1 MLLGA
6 GGGDGSLA
14 LAQRLAGDDVRVIEQ
29 PPGQGKQKTL
39 RQLYPLAR
47 GAILYLTDIDCRP
60 TDDAVLP
67 LIERLRDHQVQVV
80 TGSIRPLESQGTSAF
95 VRTQW
100 AIERIGAL
108 QTGDRTHGLRG
119 ANATLTRQA
128 LDLSGAF
135 GQDAI
140 SGTDYTLAKEL
151 TQRGAAIAYLRES
164 EMPTM
169 YPDGVGIYVRKQA
182 HWLRNVVLL
191 GARYRAWDEVR
202 GVATTLAL
210 PFVLLA
216 LLLGIWWPLL
226 ALLALLALAHATLN
240 RLRYTY
246 IGGITVPLGSTLSPI
261 LADLGAGVLATSQIL
276 RGRITWS

>member
-1 MLLGA
+1 M
-6 GGGDGSLA
+6 
-14 LAQRLAGDDVRVIEQ
+14 
-29 PPGQGKQKTL
+29 
-39 RQLYPLAR
+39 
-47 GAILYLTDIDCRP
+47 
-60 TDDAVLP
+60 
-67 LIERLRDHQVQVV
+67 

-182 HWLRNVVLL
+182 RWLRNVVLL

-210 PFVLLA
+210 PFVLCWRCCEESGGLRWRCWRCWRWRMLPSTA
-216 LLLGIWWPLL
+216 FATPTSAASPFRSEARCPLSL
-226 ALLALLALAHATLN
+226 PT
-240 RLRYTY
+240 
-246 IGGITVPLGSTLSPI
+246 
-261 LADLGAGVLATSQIL
+261 
-276 RGRITWS
+276 